1 METSPAPST
10 SRRLLWLGVAVF
22 LATLAQLVVGT
33 FARDLPQFADK
44 GFGARLIVYP
54 LLMLV
59 LPVAWLLRS
68 RWQGTHE
75 RAPGASFALVMA
87 PFLVDVTGNS
97 LDLYDRIVWWDDL
110 CHFLNWFLLMSGLG
124 LLLDPRRLAPRL
136 VRFLA
141 ITGLGA
147 ILAIVWELGEWASFI
162 RFGTELTTAYT
173 DTLGDLCLGTCG
185 AALAGWMIVRGSR
198 GSRRDG

>member
-1 METSPAPST
+1 MDGNSSQLLATRYRRWCAVILVLTLGQLVLAPLSPWWSNFAGKAFTARLVAYPVMMLALPLV
-10 SRRLLWLGVAVF
+10 RRLRHPWAGDALG
-22 LATLAQLVVGT
+22 
-33 FARDLPQFADK
+33 
-44 GFGARLIVYP
+44 
-54 LLMLV
+54 
-59 LPVAWLLRS
+59 W
-68 RWQGTHE
+68 
-75 RAPGASFALVMA
+75 RASAFVMA

>member
-1 METSPAPST
+1 
-10 SRRLLWLGVAVF
+10 
-22 LATLAQLVVGT
+22 
-33 FARDLPQFADK
+33 
-44 GFGARLIVYP
+44 
-54 LLMLV
+54 
-59 LPVAWLLRS
+59 
-68 RWQGTHE
+68 
-75 RAPGASFALVMA
+75 
-87 PFLVDVTGNS
+87 
-97 LDLYDRIVWWDDL
+97 
-110 CHFLNWFLLMSGLG
+110 MSGLG
-124 LLLDPRRLAPRL
+124 LLLDPRRLAPRW